1 MTAITISDLHP
12 AGADLFLDS
21 ESFLRDLSDSE
32 LQIQAGLFYPTITT
46 PVITILTPSLGT
58 PIYPVL

>member
-12 AGADLFLDS
+12 AGSDLFLDS
-21 ESFLRDLSDSE
+21 ESFLSDLSDSE
-32 LQIQAGLFYPTITT
+32 LQIQGGLFYPTITT

>member
-12 AGADLFLDS
+12 AGSDLFLDS

-32 LQIQAGLFYPTITT
+32 LQIQGGLFYPTITT
-46 PVITILTPSLGT
+46 PVITILTPSFGP
-58 PIYPVL
+58 PIYLLL